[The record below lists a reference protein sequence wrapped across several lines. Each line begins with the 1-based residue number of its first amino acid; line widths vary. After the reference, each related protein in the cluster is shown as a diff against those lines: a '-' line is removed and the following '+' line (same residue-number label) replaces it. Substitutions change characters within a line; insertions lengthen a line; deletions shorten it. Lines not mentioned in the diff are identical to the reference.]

1 VKQQALVAEDS
12 IVSRRRVCLVA
23 TVPFAFNVFMRSH
36 VELLQAEYDV
46 TLVANGSQQD
56 LIGILGPHVR
66 FISMPIE
73 RKISLKK
80 DLVALMKLWKFFRLE
95 KFDAVISL
103 LPKSGLLGML
113 AARFSGVPIRI
124 NIFNGEVWANDHGFM
139 RQLLKFTD
147 RIIVRCA
154 TNLVAVSPSQRS
166 FLIESKIVSTGD
178 IDVVANGSITGVNQ
192 DRFRPDLAERQR
204 LRSLHKIA
212 DNSVVFL
219 FLGRLNRD
227 KGVHDLILAFTIAA
241 SQELKYHLLVVGPD
255 EDGFDIDFE
264 KLAVLFPGRVHRVG
278 FTDQPEVYLAASD
291 VICLPSYREG
301 FGMVLIEAAA
311 SGLPAIASRIYGI
324 TDAVEDGVTGILHS
338 PGSDIEIAEAILLL
352 GSDNAKR
359 SSMAN
364 AAKARASTFFS
375 EQYVMQS
382 FADYYRKILSPSN
395 RLLMVVNSASSLLSH
410 RLELALAA
418 RECGYEVHVASPPG
432 VGVDIL
438 LSNGLIYHP
447 IPLSRSGM
455 NLVTEFKSLLALVF
469 LFLRIKPN
477 IVHLVTIKPVLY
489 GGIAARLAGV
499 PGVVAAISGLGFVF
513 MKTGS
518 KATMLCRLVVW
529 LYSIAFGKKNL
540 KVIFQNSDDWKTIV
554 RATGLKPSKVIMI
567 PGSGV
572 NLSRFSVKSLP
583 SSTPVVVMV
592 SRLLRDKGV
601 IEFVEAANLLKMRG
615 VQASFLLVGDPD
627 PGNPTSIEAVDLVRW
642 RTAGVVDV
650 LGQRDDIADVFAQSH
665 LVVLPSYREGLPK
678 VLLEAAACGR
688 AVVTTDVPGCR
699 DAIDPGV
706 TGILVPV
713 RNAFALADAIQDLIN
728 DPVRCKT
735 MGEAGRIM
743 AEKVFDVRQVVA
755 SHLHIY
761 KELINNS

>member
-1 VKQQALVAEDS
+1 MKQQVLPAEAP
-12 IVSRRRVCLVA
+12 IVSRRRICLVA

-36 VELLQAEYDV
+36 IELLQTEYDL
-46 TLVANGSQQD
+46 TLVANGSQND

-66 FISMPIE
+66 FIYMPIE

-80 DLVALMKLWKFFRLE
+80 DLVALVKLWKFFRLE

-113 AARFSGVPIRI
+113 AARFSGVPIRL

-147 RIIVRCA
+147 RVIVSCA
-154 TNLVAVSPSQRS
+154 TQLVAVSPSQRN
-166 FLIESKIVSTGD
+166 FLVESKIVPVGE

-192 DRFRPDLAERQR
+192 DRFRPDFPERQR

-212 DNSVVFL
+212 DDSVVFL

-227 KGVHDLILAFTIAA
+227 KGVHDLIRAFTIAA
-241 SQELKYHLLVVGPD
+241 SQEVNYHLLVVGPD
-255 EDGFDIDFE
+255 EDGFDVDFE
-264 KLAVLFPGRVHRVG
+264 KLAFLFPGRVHLVG
-278 FTDQPEVYLAASD
+278 LTDQPEIYLAASD

-324 TDAVEDGVTGILHS
+324 IDAVEDGVTGILHS
-338 PGSDIEIAEAILLL
+338 PGSDIEIANAILML

-359 SSMAN
+359 SSLAN
-364 AAKARASTFFS
+364 AAKARARTLFS

-382 FADYYRKILSPSN
+382 FADYYRKILSPSK

-410 RLELALAA
+410 RLELTLAA
-418 RECGYEVHVASPPG
+418 RECGYEVHVASPAG
-432 VGVDIL
+432 LGVDKL

-455 NLVTEFKSLLALVF
+455 NLIIEFKSLLALLF
-469 LFLRIKPN
+469 LFIRIQPN

-489 GGIAARLAGV
+489 GAIAARLAGV
-499 PGVVAAISGLGFVF
+499 SGVVAAISGLGFIF
-513 MKTGS
+513 MNTGS
-518 KATMLCRLVVW
+518 KANILCRLVAG
-529 LYSIAFGKKNL
+529 LYFIAFSKKNL
-540 KVIFQNSDDWKTIV
+540 KVIFQNSDDCKTIM
-554 RATGLKPSKVIMI
+554 RATGLKSGKVVMI

-572 NLSRFSVKSLP
+572 DLARFSVKPLP
-583 SSTPVVVMV
+583 ARAPVVVMA

-615 VQASFLLVGDPD
+615 VEASFLLVGDPD
-627 PGNPTSIEAVDLVRW
+627 PGNPTSIEEADLAKW
-642 RTAGVVDV
+642 RSAGIVEV
-650 LGQRDDIADVFAQSH
+650 LGRRDDIADVFSQSH

-699 DAIDPGV
+699 DAINPGV

-743 AEKVFDVRQVVA
+743 AEKVFDVRQIIA

-761 KELINNS
+761 KELMNNS